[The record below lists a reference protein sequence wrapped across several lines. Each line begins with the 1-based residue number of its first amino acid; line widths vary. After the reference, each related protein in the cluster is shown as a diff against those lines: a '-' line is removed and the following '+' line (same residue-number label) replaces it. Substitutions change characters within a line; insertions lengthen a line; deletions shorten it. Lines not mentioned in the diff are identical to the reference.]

1 MEPVMSLALA
11 AHGPPSI
18 LEPLFKTATTS
29 TTTTTTTSTPSS
41 TTSTTSSPGSMSPTG
56 TTLLTALLENLTTT
70 AANGLYDSYGN
81 QTNGTMGFETKGPRY
96 SLASM
101 VVMGFVAA
109 ILSTVTV
116 AGNVMVMISFKIDKQ
131 LQTISNYFLFS
142 LAIADFAIGAIS
154 MPLFAVTTILGYW
167 PLGPHVCDT
176 WLALDYLAS
185 NASVLNL
192 LIISFD
198 RYFSVTRPLT
208 YRAKRTTNKA
218 AVMIGAAWGISLLL
232 WPPWI
237 YSWPYIEGK
246 RTVPKD
252 ECYIQFIET
261 NQYITFGTA
270 LAAFYFPV
278 TIMCFLYYR
287 IWRETK
293 KRQKDLPNLQAGKK
307 DSSKRSN
314 SSDEN
319 TVVNHAA
326 GGLLAFAQLGGN
338 DHDTW
343 RRPRSESSADA
354 ESVYMTNMV
363 IDSGYHGMH
372 SRKSSI
378 KSTNTIKKP
387 YSCFG
392 SIKEWCI
399 AWWHSGREDSD
410 DFAYEQEEPSD
421 LGCTSMN
428 VMRDN
433 YSMGGSVSGV
443 RPPSIL
449 LPDVSPTPLRPP
461 LNSISQMQEMNA
473 VAGGSGSVN
482 LNLNHNLNGGH
493 GTTTASNGTGNGN
506 ANVNSSSTNN
516 TNSIITNN
524 NNNNNNNTNSN
535 GTMRDSRALPVG
547 NRIGSRSVSQDSVYT
562 ILIRLPSDGA
572 SAANSTSGGI
582 GGISG
587 HQSGLSGANGGGGGS
602 ASGLTGGHGDC
613 APSIKM
619 IHEDVTAS
627 TLLSGSSGQGMGG
640 GVGVGV
646 GVGVGGVGLSGALG
660 GGGNVVTVPPTAT
673 TRRPLPS
680 RDSEFSLP
688 LGRRMSHAPHDVRLL
703 NAKVIPKQLG
713 GKGVGGGPGG
723 AAGQHAL
730 LNARNAAKKKKKS
743 QEKRQESKAAKTLSA
758 ILLSFIITWTPY
770 NILVLIKPLTTC
782 SDCIPTELWDFFYAL
797 CYINSTINPMCYALC
812 NASFRRTYIRILTCK
827 WHTRNREGMV
837 RGVYN

>member
-18 LEPLFKTATTS
+18 LEPLFKTVTTSTTTTS
-29 TTTTTTTSTPSS
+29 TTTTTTTTTTNSPAHLSS
-41 TTSTTSSPGSMSPTG
+41 TG

-70 AANGLYDSYGN
+70 AASGLYDQYPYGN
-81 QTNGTMGFETKGPRY
+81 DTNGTMVFETKGPRY

-167 PLGPHVCDT
+167 PLGPIVCDT

-208 YRAKRTTNKA
+208 YRAKRTTNRA
-218 AVMIGAAWGISLLL
+218 AVMIGAAWGVSLLL

-246 RTVPKD
+246 RTVPQD
-252 ECYIQFIET
+252 ECYIQFIVT

-278 TIMCFLYYR
+278 TIMCFLYWR

-319 TVVNHAA
+319 TVVNHTGGGG

-338 DHDTW
+338 EHDTW

-363 IDSGYHGMH
+363 LDSGYHGMH

-387 YSCFG
+387 YNCLG
-392 SIKEWCI
+392 SVKEWCI

-421 LGCTSMN
+421 LGYATPVTIETPLQSSVSRCTSMN

-433 YSMGGSVSGV
+433 YSVGGSASGV

-449 LPDVSPTPLRPP
+449 LSDVSPTPLTRPP
-461 LNSISQMQEMNA
+461 MPLSSISQMQELNA
-473 VAGGSGSVN
+473 SGNSSHNSSNSCAGAAGASTG
-482 LNLNHNLNGGH
+482 NGTAIGLGLGLGLATAN
-493 GTTTASNGTGNGN
+493 GTTSGNGN
-506 ANVNSSSTNN
+506 ATAAGNGSST
-516 TNSIITNN
+516 
-524 NNNNNNNTNSN
+524 
-535 GTMRDSRALPVG
+535 LPVI
-547 NRIGSRSVSQDSVYT
+547 NRINSRSVSQDSVYT

-572 SAANSTSGGI
+572 SSNAAQSRAAAGG
-582 GGISG
+582 GAPAALGEAAV
-587 HQSGLSGANGGGGGS
+587 GANAVPAGGQ
-602 ASGLTGGHGDC
+602 GDC

-619 IHEDVTAS
+619 IQEDATPSTIAS
-627 TLLSGSSGQGMGG
+627 
-640 GVGVGV
+640 
-646 GVGVGGVGLSGALG
+646 
-660 GGGNVVTVPPTAT
+660 TVPPPTLAA

-688 LGRRMSHAPHDVRLL
+688 LGRRMSHAQHDARLL

-713 GKGVGGGPGG
+713 KAGAGAAGG

-730 LNARNAAKKKKKS
+730 MNARNAAAKKKKKS
-743 QEKRQESKAAKTLSA
+743 QEKRQETKAAKTLSA

-782 SDCIPTELWDFFYAL
+782 SEHCIPAELWDFFYAL

>member
-18 LEPLFKTATTS
+18 LEPLFKTVTTSSS
-29 TTTTTTTSTPSS
+29 TTTTTTAA
-41 TTSTTSSPGSMSPTG
+41 TTSTASGSPTSP
-56 TTLLTALLENLTTT
+56 TLLTALLENLTTT
-70 AANGLYDSYGN
+70 AATGLYDPYGN
-81 QTNGTMGFETKGPRY
+81 QTNGTGLGFETKGPRY

-109 ILSTVTV
+109 ILSALTV

-261 NQYITFGTA
+261 NHYITFGTA
-270 LAAFYFPV
+270 IAAFYFPV
-278 TIMCFLYYR
+278 TIMCFLYFR

-319 TVVNHAA
+319 TVVNHTA

-363 IDSGYHGMH
+363 IDSSYHGMH

-378 KSTNTIKKP
+378 KSTNTIKKS

-443 RPPSIL
+443 RPPSIML
-449 LPDVSPTPLRPP
+449 ADVSPTPLRPP
-461 LNSISQMQEMNA
+461 LNSISQMQEMN
-473 VAGGSGSVN
+473 VAGNSSSISALGGPVN
-482 LNLNHNLNGGH
+482 
-493 GTTTASNGTGNGN
+493 GNGN
-506 ANVNSSSTNN
+506 GNGNISININSAPHCSS
-516 TNSIITNN
+516 NN
-524 NNNNNNNTNSN
+524 NNAGLAGANASANANASTL
-535 GTMRDSRALPVG
+535 RDSRTLPVG

-562 ILIRLPSDGA
+562 ILIRLPPDGA
-572 SAANSTSGGI
+572 SAANGSSSAAGGAA
-582 GGISG
+582 
-587 HQSGLSGANGGGGGS
+587 GAGGGAGVAGS
-602 ASGLTGGHGDC
+602 AGAGHGDC

-619 IHEDVTAS
+619 IHEDVS
-627 TLLSGSSGQGMGG
+627 SSSGM
-640 GVGVGV
+640 GVGMAGSVIT
-646 GVGVGGVGLSGALG
+646 A
-660 GGGNVVTVPPTAT
+660 PPT

-713 GKGVGGGPGG
+713 KPGGP
-723 AAGQHAL
+723 HAL

>member
-18 LEPLFKTATTS
+18 LEPLFKTVTTSTTTTTTS
-29 TTTTTTTSTPSS
+29 TTTTTTTLAPS
-41 TTSTTSSPGSMSPTG
+41 

-70 AANGLYDSYGN
+70 ASGLFEGDASTMSGN
-81 QTNGTMGFETKGPRY
+81 HTNSTLAYEPKGPRY

-101 VVMGFVAA
+101 LVMGFVAA

-246 RTVPKD
+246 RTVPQD

-319 TVVNHAA
+319 TVVNHAT
-326 GGLLAFAQLGGN
+326 GMLAFAQLGAN

-363 IDSGYHGMH
+363 IDSGYQGMH

-443 RPPSIL
+443 RPPSIM

-461 LNSISQMQEMNA
+461 HNSISQMQEMNTVVAAGSIASGSASAA
-473 VAGGSGSVN
+473 VVGSGN
-482 LNLNHNLNGGH
+482 I
-493 GTTTASNGTGNGN
+493 
-506 ANVNSSSTNN
+506 SSAA
-516 TNSIITNN
+516 
-524 NNNNNNNTNSN
+524 
-535 GTMRDSRALPVG
+535 GARDTRTLPIA

-572 SAANSTSGGI
+572 SAANGG
-582 GGISG
+582 SG
-587 HQSGLSGANGGGGGS
+587 HGEG
-602 ASGLTGGHGDC
+602 

-619 IHEDVTAS
+619 IHEDVATGATAPI
-627 TLLSGSSGQGMGG
+627 
-640 GVGVGV
+640 
-646 GVGVGGVGLSGALG
+646 AA
-660 GGGNVVTVPPTAT
+660 PP

-680 RDSEFSLP
+680 RDSEYSLP
-688 LGRRMSHAPHDVRLL
+688 LGRRMSHAPHDVRIPL

-713 GKGVGGGPGG
+713 KPG
-723 AAGQHAL
+723 HAV
-730 LNARNAAKKKKKS
+730 LNARNTAKKKKKS